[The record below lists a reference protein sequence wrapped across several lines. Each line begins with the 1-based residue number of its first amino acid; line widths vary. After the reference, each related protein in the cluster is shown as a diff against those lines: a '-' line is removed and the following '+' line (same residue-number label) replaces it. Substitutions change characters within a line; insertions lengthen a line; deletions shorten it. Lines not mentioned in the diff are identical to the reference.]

1 MNKLLTSL
9 LALAAFA
16 GVSAPVIAQPAPK
29 IVIVDMAK
37 LLDEHFETVEQNA
50 KLKADEARANE
61 EMEKLNKEGQDLVNA
76 LKEMEEKGKNP
87 ALTNDAKEK
96 LQADMRIK
104 IEDIQRKQQEVQSF
118 RANTQRSLQ
127 QRIQNFRKV
136 LFDKISITV
145 SDTAKKK
152 GANLAIDKSGFTHI
166 GLSPVIYSDSSFDIT
181 EEVQKEINKGRP
193 AGSLA
198 APATTTSTT
207 TAPKPA
213 AKDDGAKVTFPGAK

>member
-16 GVSAPVIAQPAPK
+16 GMSAPVIAQPAPK

-37 LLDEHFETVEQNA
+37 LLDEHFETIEQNA

-166 GLSPVIYSDSSFDIT
+166 GLSPVIYSDTSFDIT

-198 APATTTSTT
+198 VPATTS